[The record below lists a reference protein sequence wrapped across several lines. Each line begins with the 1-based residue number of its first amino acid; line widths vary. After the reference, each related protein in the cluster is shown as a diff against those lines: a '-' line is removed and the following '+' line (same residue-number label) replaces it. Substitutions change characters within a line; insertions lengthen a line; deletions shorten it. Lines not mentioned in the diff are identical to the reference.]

1 MKFAKAFAAAAALLS
16 TGVSALPKVTRAGR
30 YLYQEDG
37 TRFYVKGIAYQEQG
51 TVSTNDPTG
60 FPEPTDYIDPL
71 ADAAGCNRD
80 VPYLKQLGVNTVRV
94 YSVNSALNHD
104 SCMQALSSA
113 GIYVILDL
121 ALPVNG
127 SIDRVSPAWTDNLL
141 NLYTGTVDAF
151 LKYDNVLAFNVGNEV
166 VTAPADTISGPFI
179 KAAARD
185 IKAYLKSKSS
195 SALISFSSTDGDAGW
210 RVALAEYLACD
221 TDATSID
228 LYGLNV
234 YRWCGA
240 GSITNYQSIITDY
253 ANFPIPAYF
262 SEFGCITSPPR
273 LWTEVAALF
282 GDQMVNEWSGGIA
295 FSYFPAVG
303 GYGMVTISTDGSS
316 VTTSSDFTSL
326 QQQYTA
332 VTFIN
337 TPTQSAAGA
346 NTQATCPA
354 QSTSWLASNTLPPTP
369 VSAVCDCLQKNAF
382 SCVFSNT
389 ASNNTAPIIGDLLNY
404 ACAQLGTLGG
414 TCNPIGASGANG
426 TYGPFSVCDP
436 ATKLSYA
443 LSEYYELSNRQA
455 TSCSFSGNATVL
467 STAPASAQAADAAA
481 SSCAA
486 ANPATTQVPAAPT
499 STAPSTQ
506 GAASA
511 GATQPASTGG
521 SKNNNAAG
529 FVDARGALVTMAVSV
544 VGLAGGMFV
553 LL

>member
-1 MKFAKAFAAAAALLS
+1 MKFLQAFAAAAALVS
-16 TGVSALPKVTRAGR
+16 TGVSALPKVTRAGK

-37 TRFYVKGIAYQEQG
+37 TRFYIKGIAYQEQG
-51 TVSTNDPTG
+51 TVTENDPTG
-60 FPEPTDYIDPL
+60 FPEPTDYVDPL
-71 ADAAGCNRD
+71 ADANGCTRD
-80 VPYLKQLGVNTVRV
+80 VPYLQQLGVNTVRV

-104 SCMQALSSA
+104 SCMQALSGA

-127 SIDRVSPAWTDNLL
+127 SIDRASPAWTSNLL
-141 NLYTGTVDAF
+141 DLYVGTVDAF

-166 VTAPADTISGPFI
+166 VTAPADTISAPFI

-185 IKAYLKSKSS
+185 VKAYLKAKGS
-195 SALISFSSTDGDAGW
+195 SALVSFSSTDGDAGW
-210 RVALAEYLACD
+210 RLALADYLACD

-240 GSITNYQSIITDY
+240 GSITNYNSIITDY
-253 ANFPIPAYF
+253 QDYPIPAYF

-273 LWTEVAALF
+273 LWTEVPALF
-282 GDQMVNEWSGGIA
+282 GEQMVNEWSGGIA

-303 GYGMVTISTDGSS
+303 GYGMVTISSDGSS
-316 VTTSSDFTSL
+316 VTTSDDFTRL
-326 QQQYTA
+326 QQQYTS
-332 VTFIN
+332 VTLIN
-337 TPTQSAAGA
+337 SPAQSAAGS

-354 QSTSWLASNTLPPTP
+354 ATTAFLASTTLPPTP
-369 VSAVCDCLQKNAF
+369 LDTVCQCLEKNAF

-389 ASNNTAPIIGDLLNY
+389 SSNNTSPIIGELLNY
-404 ACAQLGTLGG
+404 ACTQLGTLGG
-414 TCNPIGASGANG
+414 TCTPIGADGATG
-426 TYGPFSVCDP
+426 TYGPYSVCDP

-443 LSEYYELSNRQA
+443 LSEYYELSNRLA
-455 TSCSFSGNATVL
+455 TSCDFSGNATVL

-481 SSCAA
+481 SSCASA
-486 ANPATTQVPAAPT
+486 SPAGTQVPTDPS

-506 GAASA
+506 GAASP
-511 GATQPASTGG
+511 GATKPASTNG
-521 SKNNNAAG
+521 SNNNAAG
-529 FVDARGALVTMAVSV
+529 FVDARGALITMAVSV